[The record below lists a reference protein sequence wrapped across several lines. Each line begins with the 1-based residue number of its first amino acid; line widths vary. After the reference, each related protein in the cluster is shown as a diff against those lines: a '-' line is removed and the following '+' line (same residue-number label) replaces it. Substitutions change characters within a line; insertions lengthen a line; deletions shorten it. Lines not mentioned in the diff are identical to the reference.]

1 MKAWTWQNSTRSAL
15 HTIYNCISETR
26 VTLSQTIN
34 DLLRKLPAWLIYVA
48 TAAWVAWM
56 FHLANTGRLGVE
68 PINRLER
75 AYGELGLQLM
85 VAGLLVTPLRNLTG
99 VNLLKFRRAIGVS
112 AFFVIL
118 AHFMVWAVLDVHSL
132 ERVWTEIV
140 KRPYVTIGMAGF
152 ILMIPL
158 AVTSNNL
165 SLRKLGAA
173 TWRKLHKLTYPIAVL
188 GAVHYLWL
196 VKGFQ
201 IEPLVYLAVILGL
214 IFARMKWGRARA
226 IA

>member
-1 MKAWTWQNSTRSAL
+1 M
-15 HTIYNCISETR
+15 
-26 VTLSQTIN
+26 TLSQTIN

>member
-1 MKAWTWQNSTRSAL
+1 MT
-15 HTIYNCISETR
+15 
-26 VTLSQTIN
+26 VTPSQTIN
-34 DLLRKLPAWLIYVA
+34 AVLRKLPAWTIYLA
-48 TAAWVAWM
+48 TGAWVYWM
-56 FHLANTGRLGVE
+56 FHLANTGQLGVE

-75 AYGELGLQLM
+75 AYGELGLQLL
-85 VAGLLVTPLRNLTG
+85 VVGLLVTPLRNLTG

-118 AHFMVWAVLDVHSL
+118 AHLMVWAVLDVHSL

-140 KRPYVTIGMAGF
+140 KRPYVTIGMASF
-152 ILMIPL
+152 VLMIPL

-165 SLRKLGAA
+165 SLRKMGAA
-173 TWRKLHKLTYPIAVL
+173 SWRKLHKLSYPVAVL

-201 IEPLVYLAVILGL
+201 IEPITYLVIILALIL
-214 IFARMKWGRARA
+214 IRMKWNRARA
-226 IA
+226 AA